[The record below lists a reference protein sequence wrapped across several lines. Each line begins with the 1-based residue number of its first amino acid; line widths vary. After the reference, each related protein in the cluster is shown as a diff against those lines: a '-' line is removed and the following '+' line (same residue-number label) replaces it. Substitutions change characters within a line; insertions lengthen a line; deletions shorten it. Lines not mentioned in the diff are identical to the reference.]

1 MKLTIEQHELR
12 AVTKNIDEM
21 LPFINAQQCEQA
33 IQALIPILEG
43 AINAKDALEN
53 QDHAFEEKKGKDLL
67 AAILERR
74 LSRPLDA
81 TTPKKKGEKVE
92 KKRSREEVKDS
103 EALHVHWDDA
113 DLDEG
118 MPVWAPYKF
127 EEAPILVKVE
137 SFGKQYG
144 QNGLFLRARA
154 KWGNQTFCFFATA
167 QNLKPIDELEARR
180 YRDATSILK
189 RDISKF
195 KMTPDLK
202 AFLNKTKWGEA
213 LLDSL

>member
-21 LPFINAQQCEQA
+21 LPFIDAQQCEQA

-74 LSRPLDA
+74 SRPKDA

-92 KKRSREEVKDS
+92 KKRSREQVKDS
-103 EALHVHWDDA
+103 EALRVHWNEA

-127 EEAPILVKVE
+127 EEAPIIVKVE
-137 SFGKQYG
+137 SFGKQYE
-144 QNGLFLRARA
+144 QEGLFLRARA

-167 QNLKPIDELEARR
+167 QNLNHIDDLESRR

-195 KMTPDLK
+195 KMTPNLK
-202 AFLNKTKWGEA
+202 AFLSKTKWGKA
-213 LLDSL
+213 LLDSI